1 MRNEGCCIV
10 KHDLCHTRLYGLWKA
25 MKRRVAVNKYYKNV
39 SICKE
44 WEHDPKAFYDW
55 AITNGY
61 QDDLTL
67 DRIDVKGNYEPNN
80 CRWVTMK
87 VQSNNRRNGH
97 YLTAFGKTQ
106 TIAQW
111 SDETGIAWNNI
122 IRRIE
127 KFGWSVEK
135 ALTTP
140 TRKIE
145 RRK

>member
-10 KHDLCHTRLYGLWKA
+10 KHDLCNTRLYGLWKA
-25 MKRRVAVNKYYKNV
+25 MKRRVAVNKYYKDV

-44 WEHDPKAFYDW
+44 WEHDFKAFYDW
-55 AITNGY
+55 AITNSY
-61 QDDLTL
+61 SDDLTL
-67 DRIDVKGNYEPNN
+67 DRIDVKGNYEPDN
-80 CRWVTMK
+80 CRWTTMK
-87 VQSNNRRNGH
+87 VQSNNTRRNH
-97 YLTAFGKTQ
+97 FITAFGKTQ
-106 TIAQW
+106 TLQQW
-111 SDETGIAWNNI
+111 SDETGIDRNNI

-127 KFGWSVEK
+127 KFGWSIEK

>member
-10 KHDLCHTRLYGLWKA
+10 KHDLCNTRLYGLWKA
-25 MKRRVAVNKYYKNV
+25 MKRRVAVNKYYKNI

-44 WEHDPKAFYDW
+44 WEHDFKAFYNW
-55 AITNGY
+55 AIANGY
-61 QDDLTL
+61 SDDLTL
-67 DRIDVKGNYEPNN
+67 DRINVKGNYEPDN
-80 CRWVTMK
+80 CRWTTMK
-87 VQSNNRRNGH
+87 VQSNNTRRNH
-97 YLTAFGKTQ
+97 FITAFGKTQ
-106 TIAQW
+106 TLQQW
-111 SDETGIAWNNI
+111 SDETGIDRNNI

-127 KFGWSVEK
+127 IFGWSIEK

>member
-10 KHDLCHTRLYGLWKA
+10 KHDLCNTRLYGLWKA

-44 WEHDPKAFYDW
+44 WEHDFKAFYDW
-55 AITNGY
+55 AIANGY

-67 DRIDVKGNYEPNN
+67 DRIDVKGNYEPDN
-80 CRWVTMK
+80 CRWTTMK
-87 VQSNNRRNGH
+87 VQSNNTRRNH
-97 YLTAFGKTQ
+97 FITAFGKTQ
-106 TIAQW
+106 TLQQW
-111 SDETGIAWNNI
+111 SDETGIDRNNI

-127 KFGWSVEK
+127 IFGWSIEK

>member
-10 KHDLCHTRLYGLWKA
+10 KHDLCNTRLYGLWKA

-44 WEHDPKAFYDW
+44 WEHDPKVFYDW
-55 AITNGY
+55 AIANGY
-61 QDDLTL
+61 SDDLTL

-87 VQSNNRRNGH
+87 VQSNNTRRNH
-97 YLTAFGKTQ
+97 FITAFGKTQ
-106 TIAQW
+106 TLQQW
-111 SDETGIAWNNI
+111 SDETGIDRNNI

-127 KFGWSVEK
+127 RFGWSVEK
-135 ALTTP
+135 ALITP